1 MPTAEELYRMLP
13 QYQISDIIG
22 HGGMGAVFKGRQFKL
37 KRDVA
42 IKILCEHAGQSEEDA
57 MIVSRFKQEAWTMA
71 KFDHPS
77 IVSVFDFG
85 ETDDGHFYLV
95 MEYVNGT
102 DIHEYI
108 ELYGGMLPQEVAL
121 AVMAQVLDALAYAH
135 GHGIVHRDIK
145 PANILINLEGRVK
158 VTDFGLLKR
167 FDQSESTV
175 VAETERYTMGTPYFM
190 APELLN
196 TKEKE
201 LVDHRVDLYAV
212 GVMLYKM
219 LTGDMPQGC
228 FKMPSELNA
237 DLDPRV
243 DDIVD
248 KAMQANPDHRY
259 DSAAMIRADLDQIE
273 EQLIAKFKPAKDSA
287 RLVGL

>member
-1 MPTAEELYRMLP
+1 MLP
-13 QYQISDIIG
+13 QYQISGIIG
-22 HGGMGAVFKGRQFKL
+22 HGGMGAVYKGHQIKL

-42 IKILCEHAGQSEEDA
+42 IKVLCDHAEQSEEDEL
-57 MIVSRFKQEAWTMA
+57 IVARFKQEAWTMA

-95 MEYVNGT
+95 MEYVNGM

-108 ELYGGMLPQEVAL
+108 QLYGGKLSQEVAL
-121 AVMAQVLDALAYAH
+121 AVIAHVLDALAYAH
-135 GHGIVHRDIK
+135 SHGIVHRDVK
-145 PANILINLEGRVK
+145 PANILINREGRVK

-175 VAETERYTMGTPYFM
+175 VVDSEKYAMGTPYFM
-190 APELLN
+190 APELFDS
-196 TKEKE
+196 KGKAQA
-201 LVDHRVDLYAV
+201 DHRVDLYSV
-212 GVMLYKM
+212 GVILYKM
-219 LTGDMPQGC
+219 LTGNMPQGC

-243 DDIVD
+243 DDIVE

-259 DSAAMIRADLDQIE
+259 GSATMIRADLDQIE
-273 EQLIAKFKPAKDSA
+273 EQLIAKFKTAKASA
-287 RLVGL
+287 SSVGN